1 MSVLKPN
8 PPSLPCADLEVG
20 RDLYRRLRKRI
31 TLTEKNDLLKDNPD
45 TLAYHLKLIR
55 LAELRGVKVE

>member
-1 MSVLKPN
+1 MSVLKPT
-8 PPSLPCADLEVG
+8 PHSLSYADLEVG

-31 TLTEKNDLLKDNPD
+31 SLAEKNDLLKDNRD

>member
-1 MSVLKPN
+1 MSVLKPTT
-8 PPSLPCADLEVG
+8 PSLSCADLEVD

-31 TLTEKNDLLKDNPD
+31 TLTEKNDLLKDNRD